1 MLMLAAIAGGLNLP
15 TCWRLAHRGAS
26 IRGTVIEV
34 LPNMHAT
41 VRYRYNV
48 DGREFFGQ
56 RQPRPPNPS
65 FERLAEGAPL
75 TVWYDPEHPE
85 VSVLGLPGALLQGE
99 AISVMLWAVIAPTF
113 ILLAWQFRRLWAP
126 T

>member
-1 MLMLAAIAGGLNLP
+1 
-15 TCWRLAHRGAS
+15 
-26 IRGTVIEV
+26 
-34 LPNMHAT
+34 MHAT